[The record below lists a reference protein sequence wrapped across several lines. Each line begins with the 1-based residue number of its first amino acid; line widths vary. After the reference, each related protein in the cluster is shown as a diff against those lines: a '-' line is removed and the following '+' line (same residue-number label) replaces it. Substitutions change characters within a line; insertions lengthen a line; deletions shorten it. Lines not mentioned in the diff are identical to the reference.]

1 MAKLQIPLLKT
12 GNKFIDKAFAIA
24 CGDLAGNIGPYR
36 SGLLKTEA
44 PVIRAGLQ
52 YSAPWTR
59 DASFNTWYAG
69 ALIAPETARNTLLSV
84 LSERSGEL
92 RIDEE
97 YGQYWDIIIWAWGA
111 WNYWLCS
118 GDTEFLRTALPAIEN
133 TLAHFRE
140 TEFDPHDGL
149 YRGGACFQDGISAY
163 PDHFVSNERE
173 SGILYS
179 LGDTPRHGWMV
190 NSGHGLPCKALSTN
204 CLYLLA
210 MQSAAKMRRV
220 LRLPDSPDL
229 RRNAAALKR
238 AINDSFWR
246 KDAGCFRYLV
256 DAGDSQERQ
265 EGLGAAF
272 AILAGAV
279 PKARLA
285 RLVANTHLTPNGIP
299 AGWPQYERY
308 AGTPGEYARHSGTVW
323 PQVNAAWCQ
332 ALAESGFLAQALR
345 EMELL
350 ASKAVRDSM
359 FCELYH
365 PDTGLPY
372 GGLQENGKER
382 GIVEWKS
389 CPRQTWAATGFIR
402 MVLASLWGMRWEP
415 EGLRLSPLPPEDG
428 MELTD
433 LLYRGTLLN
442 LRARRGKNPGM
453 LVNGIPA
460 ALITPSPG
468 ATLTI
473 DITTN

>member
-149 YRGGACFQDGISAY
+149 YRGGACFQDGVSAY
-163 PDHFVSNERE
+163 PDSFVSLKRG
-173 SGILYS
+173 SGIMDYLS
-179 LGDTPRHGWMV
+179 SPPPGAKTAPAGT
-190 NSGHGLPCKALSTN
+190 GLPMKALSTN
-204 CLYLLA
+204 ALYYAAYRIADRFRGILGKQPAHQESAQTLKDAVNRRFRNPATGTYRYLL
-210 MQSAAKMRRV
+210 
-220 LRLPDSPDL
+220 
-229 RRNAAALKR
+229 
-238 AINDSFWR
+238 
-246 KDAGCFRYLV
+246 DA
-256 DAGDSQERQ
+256 DDPNPERQ
-265 EGLGAAF
+265 EGLGHAF
-272 AILAGAV
+272 ALLSGIV
-279 PKARLA
+279 PEKERSALIKNVHTA
-285 RLVANTHLTPNGIP
+285 PHGIP
-299 AGWPQYERY
+299 CVWPQMERY
-308 AGTPGEYARHSGTVW
+308 AGTPGVYARHSGVIW
-323 PQVNAAWCQ
+323 PQVNAAWCS
-332 ALAESGFLAQALR
+332 ALTACGERELAFH
-345 EMELL
+345 ETELL
-350 ASKAVRDSM
+350 AEKAFRDKM
-359 FCELYH
+359 FHEVYH

-372 GGLQENGKER
+372 GGIQEKGTEK
-382 GIVEWKS
+382 GVVEWAS
-389 CPRQTWAATGFIR
+389 CPRQTWAATGFVH
-402 MVLASLWGMRWEP
+402 MVLRSFL
-415 EGLRLSPLPPEDG
+415 GLHADEDGLTLSPVFPGGCEEIRLDG
-428 MELTD
+428 LH
-433 LLYRGTLLN
+433 YRNAVLN
-442 LRARRGKNPGM
+442 LRIRRGASEFRH
-453 LVNGIPA
+453 IPA
-460 ALITPSPG
+460 
-468 ATLTI
+468 
-473 DITTN
+473 DITGDQTIQI